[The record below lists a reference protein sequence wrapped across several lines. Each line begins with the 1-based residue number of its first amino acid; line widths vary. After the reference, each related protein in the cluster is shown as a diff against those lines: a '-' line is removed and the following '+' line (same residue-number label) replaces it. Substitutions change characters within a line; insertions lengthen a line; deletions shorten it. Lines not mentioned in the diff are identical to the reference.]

1 LFLQCLF
8 LQILVVNKVKD
19 QVDQVQ
25 MVNKAKVLMINKAKD
40 QVDQVQMVNKAKVLT
55 VRHQVAQQEIQCRRL
70 ELQNRQQTALNQ
82 ALRRRQDNIEQ

>member
-25 MVNKAKVLMINKAKD
+25 MVNKAKA
-40 QVDQVQMVNKAKVLT
+40 LT
-55 VRHQVAQQEIQCRRL
+55 VRRQVAQQETQYRHL

>member
-25 MVNKAKVLMINKAKD
+25 MVNKAKA
-40 QVDQVQMVNKAKVLT
+40 LT
-55 VRHQVAQQEIQCRRL
+55 VRRQVAQQELSTAAWSSKTASKLPSTRL
-70 ELQNRQQTALNQ
+70 CAAAKITLSSEELRK
-82 ALRRRQDNIEQ
+82 R

>member
-25 MVNKAKVLMINKAKD
+25 MVNKAKA
-40 QVDQVQMVNKAKVLT
+40 LT
-55 VRHQVAQQEIQCRRL
+55 VRRQVAQQETQYRRL